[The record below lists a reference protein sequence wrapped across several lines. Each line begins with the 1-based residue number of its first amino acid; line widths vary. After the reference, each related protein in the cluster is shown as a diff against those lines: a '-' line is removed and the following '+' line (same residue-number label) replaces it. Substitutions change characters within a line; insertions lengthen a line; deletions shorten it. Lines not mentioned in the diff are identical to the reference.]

1 MKAIAVTP
9 RVASTARIVDVA
21 EPRPKPSELLIQI
34 REVGY
39 CGTDVEI
46 NAGLYGAA
54 PAGSEFL
61 ILGHESFGRVADVG
75 KSVKGFKK
83 RDLVVATVRRPCV
96 EKCLSCKNGESD
108 MCTTGH
114 FKERGIG
121 GLHGYMQEL
130 VTEVPD
136 FIVKVPK
143 AIEGVAVLLEPMS
156 VCQKAIL
163 QAEAIQRRLHW
174 KPKKALVVGAG
185 PIGMLGAYLTR
196 LRGMGTWVVG
206 REPAASGPKHPLLKK
221 VGAEYLS
228 TMETPLADIG
238 RKHGPFD
245 LIIEATG
252 SAAVAFQSMGF
263 IAINGVLC
271 LTSITGGGKFL
282 EVPADNI
289 NLDLVLGNR
298 VVFGSVNANRSY
310 FDAGV
315 KDIEAIERKWP
326 GALAALITGRTPYQ
340 SFGEAFQKKPTGI
353 KSTVVFAA

>member
-1 MKAIAVTP
+1 MKGIAVTP
-9 RVASTARIVDVA
+9 RVPNTARIVDVP
-21 EPRPKPSELLIQI
+21 EPKPKPGELLIQI

-54 PAGSEFL
+54 PDGSDFL
-61 ILGHESFGRVADVG
+61 ILGHESFGRVADAG
-75 KSVKGFKK
+75 KRVKGFKK
-83 RDLVVATVRRPCV
+83 GDLVVATVRRPCA
-96 EKCLSCKNGESD
+96 EKCASCRNGESD

-136 FIVKVPK
+136 FVVKVPK
-143 AIEGVAVLLEPMS
+143 AIESVAVLLEPMS
-156 VCQKAIL
+156 VCQKAIR
-163 QAEAIQRRLHW
+163 QSEAIQRRLHW
-174 KPKKALVVGAG
+174 KPRKALIVGAG
-185 PIGMLGAYLTR
+185 PIGMLGAFLTR
-196 LRGMGTWVVG
+196 LRRMDTWVVG
-206 REPAASGPKHPLLKK
+206 REIAAGGPKEPLLRK
-221 VGAEYLS
+221 VGAEYVS
-228 TMETPLADIG
+228 TQETPLAELA
-238 RKHGPFD
+238 RARGPFD

-252 SAAVAFQSMGF
+252 SAAVAFQCMGM

-271 LTSITGGGKFL
+271 LTSITGGKKSL
-282 EVPADNI
+282 EVPADDI

-315 KDIEAIERKWP
+315 KDMQAIERRWP
-326 GALAALITGRTPYQ
+326 GALGALITGRTPYA

-353 KSTVVFAA
+353 KSTVVFAS